1 MLCDDDQED
10 WMWKIETRC
19 WREASCNFSVAR
31 LKYNSV
37 DLDSRPN
44 PEVRPS
50 GKACSSR
57 TVRETEKSILDF

>member
-1 MLCDDDQED
+1 MALCYATTIK
-10 WMWKIETRC
+10 KIGCGRSKR
-19 WREASCNFSVAR
+19 REASCNLSVAR

-37 DLDSRPN
+37 DLDRRPN